1 MALYQHMMV
10 VRHPHERG
18 KRLSH
23 KGLLLI
29 RCVFVCSVISRLF
42 RFALLGA
49 AGAVLAGCNLAP
61 DYKRPESPVSTH
73 WPNMPRVTYDQQ
85 ASMSTL
91 AQQPAS
97 AVSSESRSGAEI
109 GWRDVFMDPRLQ
121 ALIQIGLDNNRDL
134 RIAVARV
141 EQARAQYGVQRGE
154 LFPQIGAGI
163 QGTRQRT
170 PSDLAMF
177 GPDGGV
183 LSSQTQASIALTSF
197 EIDLFGRL
205 RNLTEAAWQNYLATE
220 ESLRT
225 VHLSVVSEIA
235 NAYFRLRSAD
245 YLLVLVEQT
254 LKSRKDSLDLV
265 TRRFDAGVASQLD
278 VNQAKT
284 LLDSASADLASFS
297 RQRAQAVNLLVLL
310 IGQPL
315 PDNLPEPAPFVRDQV
330 LSSIPVGLPSDLLT
344 RRPDIRGAENTLLA
358 ANANIGAARAAFFPT
373 ISLTGAFGTASQ
385 SLGGLFKAGSTAW
398 TFTPAISIPIFTGGS
413 LQSQLDFANAAS
425 QAAVA
430 QYERTIQRAF
440 REVADAL
447 AGEATYT
454 SQIDAAR
461 AQQDAAGKTL
471 ELSNLRYAAGIDNYL
486 QVQTA
491 QVEYFTAQK
500 LLVQARY
507 NALANRVEFY
517 KSLGGGWIEK

>member
-1 MALYQHMMV
+1 MMMCLPNNQTFLRAGQWLLSGCV
-10 VRHPHERG
+10 VAI
-18 KRLSH
+18 LT
-23 KGLLLI
+23 
-29 RCVFVCSVISRLF
+29 
-42 RFALLGA
+42 
-49 AGAVLAGCNLAP
+49 GCNLAP
-61 DYKRPESPVSTH
+61 DYKRPESPVSAQ
-73 WPNMPRVTYDQQ
+73 WPDMPRVTYDQN

-91 AQQPAS
+91 SQQPAS
-97 AVSSESRSGAEI
+97 AVAAEDRSGADI
-109 GWRDVFMDPRLQ
+109 GWRTVFMDPRLQ
-121 ALIQIGLDNNRDL
+121 ALIQTGLDNNRDL

-141 EQARAQYGVQRGE
+141 DQARAQYGVQRGA

-163 QGTRQRT
+163 QGSRQRT
-170 PSDLAMF
+170 PADLAMV
-177 GPDGGV
+177 GADAGV
-183 LSSQTQASIALTSF
+183 LSGQAQAGIALTSF

-205 RNLTEAAWQNYLATE
+205 RNLSEAAWQNYLASE
-220 ESLRT
+220 ESART
-225 VHLSVVSEIA
+225 VQLSVVSEIA

-245 YLLVLVEQT
+245 DLLVLVEQT

-265 TRRFDAGVASQLD
+265 TRRFEAGVASELD

-284 LLDSASADLASFS
+284 LLDAASADLASFS
-297 RQRAQAVNLLVLL
+297 RQRAQALNLLVLL

-315 PDNLPEPAPFVRDQV
+315 PDNLPEPAPFVREQV
-330 LSSIPVGLPSDLLT
+330 LTGIPVGLPSDLIA
-344 RRPDIRGAENTLLA
+344 RRPDIRGAENALLA

-398 TFTPAISIPIFTGGS
+398 TFTPALNVPIFSGGS
-413 LQSQLDFANAAS
+413 LQSQLDFANAS
-425 QAAVA
+425 NQAAIA

-447 AGEATYT
+447 AGEATFT
-454 SQIDAAR
+454 SQIDAAL
-461 AQQDAAGKTL
+461 AQQVAAGKTL
-471 ELSNLRYAAGIDNYL
+471 NLSNLRYAAGIDSYL

-517 KSLGGGWIEK
+517 KALGGGWIEK

>member
-1 MALYQHMMV
+1 MTFTKSLCIRAVERVADSRRVKLALA
-10 VRHPHERG
+10 G
-18 KRLSH
+18 
-23 KGLLLI
+23 
-29 RCVFVCSVISRLF
+29 CVTW
-42 RFALLGA
+42 
-49 AGAVLAGCNLAP
+49 VLAGCNLAP
-61 DYKRPESPVSTH
+61 DYQRPQAPVSAQ
-73 WPNMPRVTYDQQ
+73 WPTLPRVVYDKQ
-85 ASMSTL
+85 ANMSTL
-91 AQQPAS
+91 SQQPAS
-97 AVSSESRSGAEI
+97 AVSSETQSGADI
-109 GWRDVFMDPRLQ
+109 GWRQVFMDPRLQ

-141 EQARAQYGVQRGE
+141 EQARAQYGVQRGV
-154 LFPQIGAGI
+154 LFPQIAAGI
-163 QGTRQRT
+163 QGTRQQT
-170 PSDLAMF
+170 PSDLVAF

-183 LSSQTQASIALTSF
+183 LSSQVQASIALTSF

-220 ESLRT
+220 ESART
-225 VHLSVVSEIA
+225 VHLSVVAEIA

-245 YLLVLVEQT
+245 QLLDLVEQT

-265 TRRFDAGVASQLD
+265 TRRFEAGVSSQLD

-297 RQRAQAVNLLVLL
+297 RQRAQALNLLVLL

-315 PDNLPEPAPFVRDQV
+315 PDNLPAPAAFVREQV
-330 LSSIPVGLPSDLLT
+330 LTSIPVGLPSDLLT
-344 RRPDIRGAENTLLA
+344 RRPDIRGAENGLLA

-398 TFTPAISIPIFTGGS
+398 AFTPAISIPLFTGGS
-413 LQSQLDFANAAS
+413 LQSQLDFANAAN
-425 QAAVA
+425 QEAVA
-430 QYERTIQRAF
+430 QYDRTIQRAF

-447 AGEATYT
+447 AGEATFT
-454 SQIDAAR
+454 SQIDAAL
-461 AQQDAAGKTL
+461 AQQVAAGKTL
-471 ELSNLRYAAGIDNYL
+471 ELSNLRYAAGIDNFL

-517 KSLGGGWIEK
+517 KALGGGWIEK

>member
-1 MALYQHMMV
+1 MMAQTQ
-10 VRHPHERG
+10 RSRG
-18 KRLSH
+18 IRRL
-23 KGLLLI
+23 
-29 RCVFVCSVISRLF
+29 VFVRPVSIGL
-42 RFALLGA
+42 A
-49 AGAVLAGCNLAP
+49 ACVTLMVSGCNLAP
-61 DYKRPESPVSTH
+61 DYKRPDAPVSTQ
-73 WPNMPRVTYDQQ
+73 WPTMPRVTYDQK
-85 ASMSTL
+85 ANISTL

-97 AVSSESRSGAEI
+97 AVASLASSGAEM
-109 GWRDVFMDPRLQ
+109 GWREVFLDPRLQ
-121 ALIQIGLDNNRDL
+121 ALIEIGLDNNRDL
-134 RIAVARV
+134 RIAVARM
-141 EQARAQYGVQRGE
+141 EQARAQYGVQRGA

-163 QGTRQRT
+163 QGTRQRL
-170 PSDLAMF
+170 PSDLAPF
-177 GPDGGV
+177 GPDGGT
-183 LSSQTQASIALTSF
+183 LSSQVQAGIALTSF

-205 RNLTEAAWQNYLATE
+205 RNLTEAAWQNYLVTE
-220 ESLRT
+220 ESART

-235 NAYFRLRSAD
+235 NAYFRLRTAD
-245 YLLVLVEQT
+245 QLLLLVEQT
-254 LKSRKDSLDLV
+254 LASRKDSLDLV
-265 TRRFDAGVASQLD
+265 TRRFEAGVASELD

-297 RQRAQAVNLLVLL
+297 RQRAQALNLLVLL

-315 PDNLPEPAPFVRDQV
+315 PDHLPDPAPFVREQV
-330 LSSIPVGLPSDLLT
+330 LTSIPVGLPSDLLT
-344 RRPDIRGAENTLLA
+344 RRPDIRGAENSLLA

-398 TFTPAISIPIFTGGS
+398 AFTPALNIPIFSGGS
-413 LQSQLDFANAAS
+413 LQSQLDVANAAN

-454 SQIDAAR
+454 SQIDAAH
-461 AQQDAAGKTL
+461 AQEIAAGKTL
-471 ELSNLRYAAGIDNYL
+471 ELSNLRYAAGIDSYL

-491 QVEYFTAQK
+491 QVEFFTAQK

-517 KSLGGGWIEK
+517 KAIGGGWIEK

>member
-1 MALYQHMMV
+1 MMTM
-10 VRHPHERG
+10 
-18 KRLSH
+18 RL
-23 KGLLLI
+23 
-29 RCVFVCSVISRLF
+29 
-42 RFALLGA
+42 ALLACA
-49 AGAVLAGCNLAP
+49 AAVLAGCNLAP
-61 DYKRPESPVSTH
+61 DYQRPEAPVSAQ
-73 WPNMPRVTYDQQ
+73 WPTMPRVTYDQQ
-85 ASMSTL
+85 ANISTL

-97 AVSSESRSGAEI
+97 AVASEARSGAEI

-141 EQARAQYGVQRGE
+141 DQARAQYGVQRGA

-205 RNLTEAAWQNYLATE
+205 RNLNEAAWQNYLASE
-220 ESLRT
+220 ENART
-225 VHLSVVSEIA
+225 VQLSVVSEIA

-245 YLLVLVEQT
+245 HLLELVEQT
-254 LKSRKDSLDLV
+254 LQSRKDSLDLV

-297 RQRAQAVNLLVLL
+297 RQRTQALNLLVLL
-310 IGQPL
+310 VGQPL
-315 PDNLPEPAPFVRDQV
+315 PDNLPQPAAFIRDQV
-330 LSSIPVGLPSDLLT
+330 LTSIPVGLPSDLLI
-344 RRPDIRGAENTLLA
+344 RRPDIRGAENNLLA

-398 TFTPAISIPIFTGGS
+398 TFTPAISVPIFSGGS
-413 LQSQLDFANAAS
+413 LQSQLDFANAAN
-425 QAAVA
+425 QAALA

-461 AQQDAAGKTL
+461 AQQVAAGKTL
-471 ELSNLRYAAGIDNYL
+471 ELSNLRYAAGIDNFL

-517 KSLGGGWIEK
+517 KALGGGWMEK